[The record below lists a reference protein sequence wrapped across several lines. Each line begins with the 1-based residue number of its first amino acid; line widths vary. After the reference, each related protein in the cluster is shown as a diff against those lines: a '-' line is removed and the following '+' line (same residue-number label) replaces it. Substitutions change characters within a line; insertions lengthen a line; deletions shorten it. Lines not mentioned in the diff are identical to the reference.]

1 MAKSFSLVEAI
12 SRLLY
17 SALVEPIK
25 IFFYFTSCQPNWS
38 LISEVVFGVQA
49 GEPTSIII
57 SLINGNDLRES
68 HPRESLDSI
77 HIMSKINCLV
87 IPKLSFV
94 FFILC
99 MVFFLMSCTMRF
111 YMIVVRPLVDPQETL
126 AKPTQIT
133 GFTLIGLLLS
143 LQLTGWIL
151 ATQIDGQNQPAFTL
165 ACEVPNLK
173 IPSRSWTK
181 SQYIYI
187 LSILYLA
194 ALTLSILM
202 VYKVK
207 KSTGA
212 TPDSQHFKLTVY
224 TCFHVMGFALIA
236 FATILVKSINSTN
249 ITRVSLIL
257 VYFLIVNT
265 DFS

>member
-49 GEPTSIII
+49 GEPIII
-57 SLINGNDLRES
+57 IIPLINENDLREG
-68 HPRESLDSI
+68 HPRELLDSI
-77 HIMSKINCLV
+77 HIMSRINCFV

-94 FFILC
+94 FFIPC

-126 AKPTQIT
+126 SKPTQIR
-133 GFTLIGLLLS
+133 GFTLIGLLIS

-165 ACEVPNLK
+165 ACEAPNMK
-173 IPSRSWTK
+173 MPSRSWRK
-181 SQYIYI
+181 SLYIYI
-187 LSILYLA
+187 LLILYLA

-202 VYKVK
+202 VYRVK
-207 KSTGA
+207 KLTRA
-212 TPDSQHFKLTVY
+212 TPDSRHFKLAVY
-224 TCFHVMGFALIA
+224 TCFHVMGFAFMA
-236 FATILVKSINSTN
+236 FATILVKSVNSTN
-249 ITRVSLIL
+249 VTRVSLLL